1 MRAVLL
7 KKIELL
13 APAGSVEALNAAVSC
28 GADAVYLGLKNF
40 NARLR
45 SANFTYAQF
54 EDALRSLHSQGR
66 RLYVAVNTVFE
77 QREADRMYQTLK
89 YLSKSGCDGIIVQDF
104 GVVLMA
110 RSCFPALKIH
120 SSTQMNVASSKAANL
135 LSKEGVTRA
144 VLARELS
151 FEEIKAVRAN
161 TNIEIEVF
169 VHGALCVSESG
180 LCLFS
185 SYLGGKSANRGMCTQ
200 ACRRLY
206 SRGGGSGYYFSPLD
220 LQLLEKMP
228 ALVKA
233 GVNAFKIE
241 GRMKSADYVGCVVR
255 AYRLALDVI
264 LGGGGDA
271 GEEEAVRGSIAKA
284 AELLKNDFARQKTV
298 FHFDGSA
305 GGAGEWLNPMRDGGT
320 GVKLG
325 VIGKVRNKDG
335 LRLALI
341 KRTVEDAGKVIP
353 KAGDSV
359 RIHRADDSE
368 RASHKVKYVEN
379 ETDGAFWTDIPAG
392 FAAGDSVYLVS
403 VKEMSRRWAPLLQKD
418 KDGKYASR
426 QPGFEK
432 APSIKF
438 PPAKKETQK
447 CFPEGLYVSVSLV
460 EDMYIAQSV
469 KPQAL
474 ILSAS
479 AGNITRLLNERK
491 PLPFKAADT
500 ILSLPPFFAEGE
512 LAFYEPALDSL
523 LEAGYSRYI
532 VNNLAHIPLLKNK
545 NAAIVCGPCLYTFNR
560 FAVSFLSGH
569 QLNFFVTPLENNR
582 QNLERTFAVNERG
595 GVFVTVFAYPRLF
608 RIRASLR
615 DSGDLYDFSEFS
627 DQRGEVFRLV
637 HEDGSSSVIP
647 ARAFSIVDKI
657 PFLKYSGF
665 KRFIVDFS
673 GPALRKADYRAVM
686 KAASEASVL
695 NGASRFNWKDGFFQA
710 ENDERRPPAAGGH

>member
-1 MRAVLL
+1 MRTVLL

-54 EDALRSLHSQGR
+54 ESALRSLRRQRR

-77 QREADRMYQTLK
+77 QREADRMYQTLN

-104 GVVLMA
+104 GVVRMA
-110 RSCFPALKIH
+110 RSCFPSLKIH

-135 LSKEGVTRA
+135 LSKEGITRV

-151 FEEIKAVRAN
+151 FQEIKTVRAN

-206 SRGGGSGYYFSPLD
+206 SCGGSESGYYFSPRD
-220 LQLLEKMP
+220 LQLLEKLP

-241 GRMKSADYVGCVVR
+241 GRMKSADYVGCVVS
-255 AYRLALDVI
+255 AYRTVLDAL
-264 LGGGGDA
+264 LSGG
-271 GEEEAVRGSIAKA
+271 GEEEDAVSALLSGGIAQA
-284 AELLKNDFARQKTV
+284 AELLKNDFARPKTV
-298 FHFDGSA
+298 FHFDGTGGGGA
-305 GGAGEWLNPMRDGGT
+305 AAVAGAGEWLNPARDGGT

-325 VIGKVRNKDG
+325 VIGKARNKGG

-341 KRTVEDAGKVIP
+341 KRTAEDAAADAGTVLP
-353 KAGDSV
+353 KAGDSI
-359 RIHRADDSE
+359 RIHRADDSV
-368 RASHKVKYVEN
+368 RASHKIKYIEYD
-379 ETDGAFWTDIPAG
+379 EDGGFWTDIPAG

-403 VKEMSRRWAPLLQKD
+403 VREISRRWAPLLQKD
-418 KDGKYASR
+418 KDGKHTSR

-432 APSIKF
+432 APPVKF
-438 PPAKKETQK
+438 PPVKKETQK
-447 CFPEGLYVSVSLV
+447 YFPEGLYVSVSLV
-460 EDMYIAQSV
+460 EDMYIAQAV

-491 PLPFKAADT
+491 PPPFKAADT

-512 LAFYEPALDSL
+512 ADFYGEALD
-523 LEAGYSRYI
+523 
-532 VNNLAHIPLLKNK
+532 
-545 NAAIVCGPCLYTFNR
+545 
-560 FAVSFLSGH
+560 
-569 QLNFFVTPLENNR
+569 
-582 QNLERTFAVNERG
+582 
-595 GVFVTVFAYPRLF
+595 RL
-608 RIRASLR
+608 
-615 DSGDLYDFSEFS
+615 
-627 DQRGEVFRLV
+627 
-637 HEDGSSSVIP
+637 
-647 ARAFSIVDKI
+647 
-657 PFLKYSGF
+657 
-665 KRFIVDFS
+665 
-673 GPALRKADYRAVM
+673 M
-686 KAASEASVL
+686 
-695 NGASRFNWKDGFFQA
+695 
-710 ENDERRPPAAGGH
+710 